1 MKGKGQITALER
13 DKKRFQTLKMMLE
26 RAGATN
32 VTPKN
37 LDFLSTDPFDPVYAD
52 VSHMYV
58 LLPFGTAPEST

>member
-1 MKGKGQITALER
+1 MGLVCSALMKGKGRITAFER

-37 LDFLSTDPFDPVYAD
+37 HDFLTVDPFDPEYAN
-52 VSHMYV
+52 VSYM
-58 LLPFGTAPEST
+58 

>member
-1 MKGKGQITALER
+1 MKGKGRITAFER

-26 RAGATN
+26 RAGAAN

-37 LDFLSTDPFDPVYAD
+37 FDFLSVDPFNPDYAD

-58 LLPFGTAPEST
+58 LAPFSTAANST